1 MRVESQ
7 LLRNFV
13 CGGAVAS
20 LTLTFFD
27 PVMWSAVGLF
37 LGLGLLLLVPVAMSR
52 AHTEPPE
59 FFFALAWIV
68 TAGLLAFAYGAT
80 QEFYNIRQVGFLL
93 IGLVV
98 GFLISLVRVPQWAA
112 WTPFGLLALY
122 FGGLAI
128 LGRDPADSLTQNS
141 RNYVSVMLLAMFA
154 SAMLLSKPMTVRPLH
169 VVMALIVLTI
179 SIWGTGRAGILCALL
194 LTGGLSACL
203 LFQGRLGVLRATLSV
218 IVLCVLAVAVFVGV
232 EILQT
237 QGYLDRFASRGF
249 RDAPRLSIIVS
260 YFYQIEPAQLFF
272 GKNYYHDP
280 FMEKWGYNLHNSY
293 LSAWAHLGLY
303 YFAVVLAAV
312 AICVR
317 RLRKHPAIVIAVLAF
332 AVRALTDT
340 HLFGGQYDYIALAA
354 LFIFLR
360 DTPAGAI
367 KRSPATLR
375 S

>member
-52 AHTEPPE
+52 AHTEPPQ

-169 VVMALIVLTI
+169 VVMALLVLPFP
-179 SIWGTGRAGILCALL
+179 SGARAGLESFAHCCSPAACRLASCSRHDWEYF
-194 LTGGLSACL
+194 GRRSQCLSC
-203 LFQGRLGVLRATLSV
+203 VPLRSP
-218 IVLCVLAVAVFVGV
+218 C
-232 EILQT
+232 
-237 QGYLDRFASRGF
+237 
-249 RDAPRLSIIVS
+249 
-260 YFYQIEPAQLFF
+260 
-272 GKNYYHDP
+272 
-280 FMEKWGYNLHNSY
+280 
-293 LSAWAHLGLY
+293 LSAWKFCKPKATSIGS
-303 YFAVVLAAV
+303 
-312 AICVR
+312 
-317 RLRKHPAIVIAVLAF
+317 HPVAF
-332 AVRALTDT
+332 AMRRACRSSCP
-340 HLFGGQYDYIALAA
+340 
-354 LFIFLR
+354 IFTR
-360 DTPAGAI
+360 
-367 KRSPATLR
+367 
-375 S
+375 